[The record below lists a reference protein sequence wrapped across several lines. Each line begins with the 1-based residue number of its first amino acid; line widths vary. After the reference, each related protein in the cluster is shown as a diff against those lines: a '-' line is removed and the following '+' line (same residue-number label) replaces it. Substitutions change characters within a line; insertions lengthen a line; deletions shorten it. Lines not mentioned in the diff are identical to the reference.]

1 MIAIPSL
8 SFGAMENWGLITY
21 RLSALLYDFKNS
33 AISDKKAIASIIGH
47 ELALESHWKSYV
59 NAIEQY

>member
-21 RLSALLYDFKNS
+21 RLSELYDFKNS
-33 AISDKKAIASIIGH
+33 ATSDKKAIASIIGH

>member
-21 RLSALLYDFKNS
+21 RLSELYDFKNS

>member
-21 RLSALLYDFKNS
+21 RLSALLHDAKNS
-33 AISDKKAIASIIGH
+33 AVSDKMAIASIISH
-47 ELALESHWKSYV
+47 ELAHQVLESH
-59 NAIEQY
+59 

>member
-21 RLSALLYDFKNS
+21 RLSELYDIKNS

>member
-21 RLSALLYDFKNS
+21 RLSELYDLKNS

-47 ELALESHWKSYV
+47 ELALESH
-59 NAIEQY
+59 